1 MSSNS
6 IDNIIFEDTDSS
18 KETLI
23 KTVYLFAGSPALAEE
38 MKRLKTTYV
47 KVQRGL
53 KTVFILRS
61 NNIGRL
67 EVIL

>member
-1 MSSNS
+1 MS
-6 IDNIIFEDTDSS
+6 IDNITFEDTDTL

-23 KTVYLFAGSPALAEE
+23 KTVNIFAGSPALAVE
-38 MKRLKTTYV
+38 LKKLKINYS

-53 KTVFILRS
+53 KTVFVLRN

-67 EVIL
+67 EVTL